1 VGAMVGKFSFIKILA
16 PLVPHFGVGNSP
28 TRAIVDFG
36 VRLQDGYARR
46 K

>member
-1 VGAMVGKFSFIKILA
+1 VVLKHSFIKILA
-16 PLVPHFGVGNSP
+16 ATPPHFGVGNSP
-28 TRAIVDFG
+28 TQAIVDFR